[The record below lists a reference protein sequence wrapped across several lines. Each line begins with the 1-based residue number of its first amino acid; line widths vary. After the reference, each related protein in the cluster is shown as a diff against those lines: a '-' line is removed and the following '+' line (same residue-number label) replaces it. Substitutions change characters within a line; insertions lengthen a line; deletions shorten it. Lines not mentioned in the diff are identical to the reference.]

1 MLYCYTRSIQVALYL
16 LNRDQKVL
24 LAYPQQA
31 PGAHNQ
37 QSRLSLLPVDV
48 DILYG
53 PHLLVVGVIYVEP
66 TKVLPRLFEI

>member
-1 MLYCYTRSIQVALYL
+1 
-16 LNRDQKVL
+16 VL
-24 LAYPQQA
+24 FAYPQQA

-53 PHLLVVGVIYVEP
+53 PYLVVVGVIYVKP
-66 TKVLPRLFEI
+66 TKVLPRLFEV